1 MSKLKVETSRQA
13 AAFVRQ
19 SLAAPFAVLQEPQ
32 TIASLK
38 SAETV
43 HDLRV
48 ATRTLRTLLKAFRKY
63 FVDQTA
69 VEAIDGQLALIDL
82 SLQQVRDADVMIDW
96 LLTLWTQAQAEPV
109 DAMQPLLEEVKTKQ
123 IADRRALA
131 ASLRSA
137 KIKAALNQMAGFI
150 VAAELDDSALANF
163 KNRLTT
169 QNLRRYKNIAQEMRA
184 SGLKKRPASE
194 LHALRIQA
202 KEARYLAAASDNI
215 KGLKLAT
222 DAEEYGKLQD
232 TLGAHNDLSMLA
244 VWLKVAAAANA
255 ELLKPTVILQEQ
267 LVDAQAQQLKAL
279 KKLRSNYKK

>member
-1 MSKLKVETSRQA
+1 MSKLKVENSKQA

-32 TIASLK
+32 TIARLK

-63 FVDQTA
+63 FVDQAA
-69 VEAIDGQLALIDL
+69 VDSIDGQLALIDL

-96 LLTLWTQAQAEPV
+96 LLTLWTKAQAEPV
-109 DAMQPLLEEVKTKQ
+109 DAMQPLLEAVKTKQ

-137 KIKAALNQMAGFI
+137 KVKAALNQMAGFI

-184 SGLKKRPASE
+184 SGLKKRPISE

-222 DAEEYGKLQD
+222 DAQEYGKLQD
-232 TLGAHNDLSMLA
+232 ILGAHNDLSMLA

-255 ELLKPTVILQEQ
+255 ELLKPAVILQEQ
-267 LVDAQAQQLKAL
+267 LVGAQAQQIKAL